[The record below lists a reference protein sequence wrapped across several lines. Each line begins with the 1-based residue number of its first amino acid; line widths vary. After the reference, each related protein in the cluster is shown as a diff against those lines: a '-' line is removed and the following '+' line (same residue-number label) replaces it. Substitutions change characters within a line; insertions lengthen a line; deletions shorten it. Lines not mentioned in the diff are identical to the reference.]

1 MEFGDAGPLDQF
13 FFVPAWEQFHVS
25 SNVPRYNYHC
35 RDQGKSQVTKQQI
48 MTFIHT
54 QIYAVYIY
62 RCVCVITI
70 DYTCLI

>member
-62 RCVCVITI
+62 IDACV
-70 DYTCLI
+70 